1 MTLISTIVIDDEPL
15 AVQQLESYVTQT
27 PFLRLVGA
35 FNSAI
40 DALEVINSQDIQLL
54 FLDINMPQI
63 SGLEFAKNVH
73 ADTRIIFTTAYNQ
86 YALDGFKVNALD
98 YLLKPISY
106 SDFLRGA
113 NRARDW
119 YQKEENHIEDH
130 TSTDDSI
137 FVKTGYRIERIRYED
152 LLYVENQKDYVK
164 FFLQDRVEPIS
175 SLMNMQ
181 TLAEKLP
188 SQFLRVHRS
197 YIVNLSKVK
206 IVERNTIVFGKTY
219 IPVSETYRS
228 AFTEYMSHKL
238 L

>member
-1 MTLISTIVIDDEPL
+1 MTPISTIVIDDEPL

-27 PFLRLVGA
+27 PFLQLVGG

-40 DALEVINSQDIQLL
+40 DALEIINSQDIQLL

-73 ADTRIIFTTAYNQ
+73 TDIRIIFTTAYNQ

-119 YQKEENHIEDH
+119 FQKRVAKSKI
-130 TSTDDSI
+130 
-137 FVKTGYRIERIRYED
+137 IR
-152 LLYVENQKDYVK
+152 LQMLMIL
-164 FFLQDRVEPIS
+164 FL
-175 SLMNMQ
+175 
-181 TLAEKLP
+181 
-188 SQFLRVHRS
+188 
-197 YIVNLSKVK
+197 
-206 IVERNTIVFGKTY
+206 
-219 IPVSETYRS
+219 
-228 AFTEYMSHKL
+228 
-238 L
+238 

>member
-1 MTLISTIVIDDEPL
+1 MTPISTIVIDDEPL
-15 AVQQLESYVTQT
+15 AVQLLESYVTQT
-27 PFLRLVGA
+27 PFLQLIGG

-40 DALEVINSQDIQLL
+40 DALEVINNQPIQLL

-63 SGLEFAKNVH
+63 SGLEFARSINNE
-73 ADTRIIFTTAYNQ
+73 TRIVFTTAYNQ

-98 YLLKPISY
+98 YLLKPINY
-106 SDFLRGA
+106 ADFLRAA
-113 NRARDW
+113 NRAREW
-119 YQKEENHIEDH
+119 YHKDVPSVVEQSN
-130 TSTDDSI
+130 TDDSI

-164 FFLQDRVEPIS
+164 FFLQDRVEPIT

-188 SQFLRVHRS
+188 SLFLRVHRS
-197 YIVNLSKVK
+197 YIVNLGKVK
-206 IVERNTIVFGKTY
+206 IVERNTIIFGKTY
-219 IPVSETYRS
+219 IPISETYRS
-228 AFTEYMSHKL
+228 AFNEYMSQKL